1 MCEYIEKSWEQQSP
15 WNASTQKSLKATQ
28 EENARL
34 RTSVEKLEK
43 QVDILW
49 KERGLGTDGPRKAG
63 RPKRK
68 APPTASQ

>member
-1 MCEYIEKSWEQQSP
+1 MQ
-15 WNASTQKSLKATQ
+15 NSLKATQ